1 MGSVTGHFA
10 PQIGSEPIMQ
20 DLTPAAAAR
29 LAELAARFGVP
40 VDAATVLL
48 QALAQG
54 NGTQAQ
60 FNHPALGGMGQWQP
74 GMMMLG
80 DMFNHGLK
88 AQVDGLCH
96 ALAALWREGGV
107 FVPLP
112 VGAAGGFGGN
122 WWPAEL
128 GAPSSSGAQND
139 MAYAYFPAAAR
150 LALKNGSQVQL
161 FDTTGFS
168 IFGVSQQQGGP
179 AQTLVFATD
188 RGPMSTLQMPLI
200 A

>member
-1 MGSVTGHFA
+1 
-10 PQIGSEPIMQ
+10 MQ
-20 DLTPAAAAR
+20 DLTPAAQAR
-29 LAELAARFGVP
+29 LAALAARFGVP
-40 VDAATVLL
+40 LDAATMLL
-48 QALAQG
+48 RAVAQG

-74 GMMMLG
+74 GMIMLG

-96 ALAALWREGGV
+96 ELAALWREGGV

-112 VGAAGGFGGN
+112 AGAAGGFGGS
-122 WWPAEL
+122 WWPADL

-139 MAYAYFPAAAR
+139 MAYAYFPQAAR
-150 LALKNGSQVQL
+150 LALKNGSLVQL

-179 AQTLVFATD
+179 AQSVVFATD

-200 A
+200 P